1 MNFLVV
7 GGEGFI
13 GRFLVN
19 KLSIEGHNVKTL
31 DIAGTPDFKI
41 NIPEYRPLHSAM
53 KDIDGVF
60 HLAAVTSPPQFE
72 TDLMLGFE
80 TNVNGTLN
88 VLKASAEAGV
98 KRVVLSSSSAV
109 YGDMAEPG
117 KEDLPIKGHNNMY
130 ATTKLFDEYVAKF
143 FHLRGELETVA
154 LRYFNTY
161 GIGENTKGMYSSVI
175 SKFLD
180 SVSRKDK
187 PVIYG
192 DGTQSRDF
200 VYVKDLAEAT
210 YETYFK
216 GGSGEAYNV
225 GTGVSISFNDIV
237 SIISSV
243 FGETIEMQYAQNP
256 FKNYQK
262 FTKADISKITRQ
274 VGWKPSYD
282 LREGIVEMVR
292 EMHLT

>member
-1 MNFLVV
+1 MNFLVI

-13 GRFLVN
+13 GRFLVS
-19 KLSIEGHNVKTL
+19 KLCQEGHSVKTL
-31 DIAGTPDFKI
+31 DIDGNPYFNR
-41 NIPEYRPLHSAM
+41 NILDYVSLQSAM
-53 KDIDGVF
+53 KEMDGVF

-98 KRVVLSSSSAV
+98 KRVVLASSSAI
-109 YGDMAEPG
+109 YGDMTEPG
-117 KEDLPIKGHNNMY
+117 KEDFSIKGHNNMY
-130 ATTKLFDEYVAKF
+130 ATTKLFDEYIAKF
-143 FHLRGELETVA
+143 FHLRGELETVS

-175 SKFLD
+175 SKFFD
-180 SVSRKDK
+180 SVSRKQQ

-210 YETYFK
+210 YLTYLK
-216 GGSGEAYNV
+216 GRSGEAYNV
-225 GTGVSISFNDIV
+225 GTGVSISFNEIL
-237 SIISSV
+237 SQISSV
-243 FGETIEMQYAQNP
+243 LGKNIEAKYAPNP
-256 FKNYQK
+256 FKNYQM
-262 FTKADISKITRQ
+262 FTKADITKITSQ
-274 VGWKPSYD
+274 IDWSPSYSLKD
-282 LREGIVEMVR
+282 GIAEMAG